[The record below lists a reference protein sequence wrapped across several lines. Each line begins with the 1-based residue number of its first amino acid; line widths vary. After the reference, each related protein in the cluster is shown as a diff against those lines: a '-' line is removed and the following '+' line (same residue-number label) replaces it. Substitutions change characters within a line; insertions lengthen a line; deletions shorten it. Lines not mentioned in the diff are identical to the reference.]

1 MKTFVK
7 LGLVGLALAASSA
20 HADVFLP
27 NTGNGELTLFV
38 RNDVTGAVYARG
50 LTVRLDNVLS
60 QAQIDAGY
68 TGDTLLGIVQNINY
82 ALGTVGP
89 DANLSSFLGA
99 AGTFTWTIMAGDNS
113 GSNNAGP
120 DARRYLTTTTTTWD
134 ESNPNAVTNSN
145 LGTTWNNLQAMM
157 VTLNG
162 IIDGADVGSEGNGH
176 STAVNGQWRQAGAIP
191 GNIMGNW
198 AGAGPDTATA
208 LGTAAHLY
216 VLTTAGGGN
225 SGIARTYEGLDVI
238 LNADGT
244 LSAVAAPPAV
254 PLPAAAWM
262 LMSGLVTLAGVG
274 RRKSAAAAAVAAV

>member
-50 LTVRLDNVLS
+50 LQIRLDGVLTQS
-60 QAQIDAGY
+60 QIDAGY
-68 TGDTLLGIVQNINY
+68 TGDTSTGLVQDIGY
-82 ALGTVGP
+82 SLGTIGP
-89 DANLSSFLGA
+89 DANLQGFLAA

-134 ESNPNAVTNSN
+134 ETNPNAVTNSN
-145 LGTTWNNLQAMM
+145 LGTTWNNLQATL

-162 IIDGADVGSEGNGH
+162 IIDGADVGGEGNGH
-176 STAVNGQWRQAGAIP
+176 STAVNGQWRQTGAIP
-191 GNIMGNW
+191 GGIMGNW
-198 AGAGPDTATA
+198 AGAGPNTATD

-225 SGIARTYEGLDVI
+225 PGVARTYQGLDVI
-238 LNADGT
+238 LNADGS
-244 LSAVAAPPAV
+244 LASVGAPPAV

-274 RRKSAAAAAVAAV
+274 RRKSVAVAAA

>member
-7 LGLVGLALAASSA
+7 LGLVGLALAASTA

-27 NTGNGELTLFV
+27 STGNGELTLFV

-50 LTVRLDNVLS
+50 LQIRIDGVLT

-68 TGDTLLGIVQNINY
+68 TGDTSLGIVQNISY
-82 ALGTVGP
+82 SLGTIGP
-89 DANLSSFLGA
+89 DANLATFLGQ

-145 LGTTWNNLQAMM
+145 LGTTWNNLQAML

-162 IIDGADVGSEGNGH
+162 VIDGTDVGGEGNGH
-176 STAVNGQWRQAGAIP
+176 STGVNGQWRQTGAVP
-191 GNIMGNW
+191 GSIMGNW
-198 AGAGPDTATA
+198 AGAGPDTATS

-225 SGIARTYEGLDVI
+225 SGLARTYQGFDVI
-238 LNADGT
+238 LNGDGS
-244 LSAVAAPPAV
+244 LASVVPAV

-274 RRKSAAAAAVAAV
+274 RRKIAAATAA

>member
-1 MKTFVK
+1 MKTIAK
-7 LGLVGLALAASSA
+7 LGLIGLALAASSA

-27 NTGNGELTLFV
+27 GTGNGELTLFV

-50 LTVRLDNVLS
+50 LQTRINDVLT

-68 TGDTLLGIVQNINY
+68 TGDTALGTVQNINF

-89 DANLSSFLGA
+89 DANLTAFLA
-99 AGTFTWTIMAGDNS
+99 TAGTFSWTIMAGDNS

-134 ESNPNAVTNSN
+134 ESNPNGVTNSN
-145 LGTTWNNLQAMM
+145 LGTTWNNLQQTL

-162 IIDGADVGSEGNGH
+162 VIDGADVGGEGNGH
-176 STAVNGQWRQAGAIP
+176 STASNGQWRQTGAVP
-191 GNIMGNW
+191 GEIMGNW

-225 SGIARTYEGLDVI
+225 AGLARTYQGIDVT
-238 LNADGT
+238 LGTNGT
-244 LSAVAAPPAV
+244 LSASVSAV

-262 LMSGLVTLAGVG
+262 LMSGLLTLAGVG
-274 RRKSAAAAAVAAV
+274 RRKNVAVAA

>member
-50 LTVRLDNVLS
+50 LQIRLDNVLPQS
-60 QAQIDAGY
+60 DINAAF
-68 TGDTLLGIVQNINY
+68 TGDVT
-82 ALGTVGP
+82 LGTVQNTGYNLGSIGP
-89 DANLSSFLGA
+89 DANLAAFLST

-113 GSNNAGP
+113 GSNNATP

-145 LGTTWNNLQAMM
+145 LGSTWNNLQATL

-162 IIDGADVGSEGNGH
+162 VIDGADVGGEGNGH
-176 STAVNGQWRQAGAIP
+176 STAANGQWRQTGAIP
-191 GNIMGNW
+191 GEIMVDW
-198 AGAGPDTATA
+198 AGAGPNTANA

-225 SGIARTYEGLDVI
+225 VGVARTYQGLDVI
-238 LNADGT
+238 LNADGS
-244 LSAVAAPPAV
+244 LSSVGAPPAV

-274 RRKSAAAAAVAAV
+274 RRKGAAVAAAAA

>member
-1 MKTFVK
+1 MKTIVK

-50 LTVRLDNVLS
+50 LQIRLDNVLTQS
-60 QAQIDAGY
+60 QIDAGY
-68 TGDTLLGIVQNINY
+68 TGDTTTGLVQSTNY
-82 ALGTVGP
+82 SLGTFAP
-89 DANLSSFLGA
+89 DANLTAFLGA

-120 DARRYLTTTTTTWD
+120 DARRYLTTTTTDWD
-134 ESNPNAVTNSN
+134 ETNPNAVTNSN

-162 IIDGADVGSEGNGH
+162 IIDGVGGAAGDGH
-176 STAVNGQWRQAGAIP
+176 STAVNGQWRETGAIP

-198 AGAGPDTATA
+198 AGAGPNTATD
-208 LGTAAHLY
+208 LGTAANLY

-225 SGIARTYEGLDVI
+225 SGVVRTYQGLDVI
-238 LNADGT
+238 LRANGT
-244 LSAVAAPPAV
+244 LEVAAV

-274 RRKSAAAAAVAAV
+274 RRKSVAANATSAVSAA

>member
-7 LGLVGLALAASSA
+7 LGLVGLTLAASSA

-27 NTGNGELTLFV
+27 STGNGELTLFV

-50 LTVRLDNVLS
+50 LQIRIADVLP
-60 QAQIDAGY
+60 QADINAGY
-68 TGDTLLGIVQNINY
+68 TGDTSLGIVQQINY
-82 ALGTVGP
+82 SLSTIGP
-89 DANLSSFLGA
+89 DANLASFLGA
-99 AGTFTWTIMAGDNS
+99 AGTFTWTIMAGDNV
-113 GSNNAGP
+113 GTNAASP

-134 ESNPNAVTNSN
+134 ESNANSVTNAN
-145 LGTTWNNLQAMM
+145 LASTWNNLQQTL

-162 IIDGADVGSEGNGH
+162 VLGGADGSGDSTAANGGWRQVGS
-176 STAVNGQWRQAGAIP
+176 IP
-191 GNIMGNW
+191 GEIMGDW
-198 AGAGPDTATA
+198 AGAGPNTVTD

-216 VLTTAGGGN
+216 VVTSAGGTN
-225 SGIARTYEGLDVI
+225 STLARTYQGVDVI

-244 LSAVAAPPAV
+244 LAAVAPPAV

-274 RRKSAAAAAVAAV
+274 RRKSAAAAAA